1 MNFFKQYLYRKMFK
15 FWIDH
20 MRVKQLMHMRNRVA
34 NKLPWKSDA
43 LAPVAI
49 AMASA
54 AHGVAHTP
62 LLQWEHPQK
71 KTAFTAKAFAEIQA
85 HEKVDAEKALENAA
99 KAVSD
104 AFGVAGAELEQR
116 RLPPETEG
124 GGDEEIGQAP
134 NPATQS
140 IVGARMRAEAAVV
153 REREFNQRVALLPTL
168 GRLGQYVA
176 FEALVAAAVR
186 TAMEGTAAINRERRG
201 VGLFECALTFERNEA
216 LHLALAAEAADSEA
230 QAGAGAAPA
239 GGKGKKG
246 GAGKKGG
253 DEKGAGAEEGGRGA
267 AAAASVELTD
277 EEKEAALAQA
287 ELRKVHRVVAAELV
301 FSPTPDELRASLASA
316 LKETVDLLAM
326 QSARELG
333 LPKVLEIDYSYAVA
347 RDSIDK
353 AVEQHF
359 ALGVEACLTHYS
371 AAHGVWALDHEWS
384 LSKWQDQGEELE
396 VQDCHD
402 EAVRLKQA
410 LKTLDEMRERMVSG
424 CLTLSASAFKK
435 SLYPAVSYE
444 RNRKNN
450 KPLLALQ
457 PCCLLAILSVSYDMS
472 IQLFLFSI
480 S

>member
-20 MRVKQLMHMRNRVA
+20 MRVKQFLRMRNRVA

-49 AMASA
+49 AMATA

-85 HEKVDAEKALENAA
+85 HEKVGAEKALEGAA

-116 RLPPETEG
+116 RLPPEDEG
-124 GGDEEIGQAP
+124 GGDDDELGRAP

-216 LHLALAAEAADSEA
+216 LHLALEAEAAEGEA
-230 QAGAGAAPA
+230 QAGTAAPA
-239 GGKGKKG
+239 PGAKGKKG
-246 GAGKKGG
+246 GAAGKKGE
-253 DEKGAGAEEGGRGA
+253 DKGGAADEGGGGA
-267 AAAASVELTD
+267 AATSVELTE

-287 ELRKVHRVVAAELV
+287 ELEKVHRVVAAELV

-371 AAHGVWALDHEWS
+371 AAHGVWALDHSWS

-435 SLYPAVSYE
+435 SLYPAVRQEGELYA
-444 RNRKNN
+444 RDAYVFAFDI
-450 KPLLALQ
+450 LVLIV
-457 PCCLLAILSVSYDMS
+457 CCLYV
-472 IQLFLFSI
+472 
-480 S
+480 